1 MLDTA
6 ELEKNIQEI
15 EDIYHSFDLMVSE
28 PKILDA
34 LSKFEHQTADF
45 VTFPELN
52 AIINY
57 HKNLFLQ
64 KVYRFPR
71 AEQLLDEALVVLDDK
86 TKPFFQQWLV
96 RIFISLGYVH
106 KSACNYIDAD
116 TYLNDALSL
125 ALSNNSLSDYLP
137 EIYSLLSTVNLFLCR
152 NSEAKQ
158 FAVKSKKVAYEKYQ
172 SNPTGNENAASY
184 AYALVNSCRTSRLIG
199 LIDPSLKLNL
209 DEAKDI
215 FIKTSNEKGHY
226 LAMLELVELQCAM
239 NVVDDTLDMAL
250 ELEHFFIKRGMHREV
265 IQAGLVSAKILQKM
279 LSFEHAIDKLTEIS
293 VSAKKHLDL
302 GDLDILMT
310 DIYYEIGMAY
320 YKMNEEDQA
329 MAYFRKTARLGMVLG
344 IKSIIVKSFKAALP
358 IDKFKAREL
367 LTSDLVYDEA
377 LFSRNRVDRSINPFR
392 EPKTRVKVTATTMFV
407 DIIDFTAIMMGSDE
421 DLTVKMVDEFIDRIC
436 LIIYLHNGYI
446 DKFLGDGVM
455 AIFEHGKSTS
465 SDVALN
471 TIKCGLDI
479 LRALKHKNYKLK
491 KRYGIN
497 RNIDVRIGISTGVI
511 YAILLGNYIKTEF
524 TYLGNS
530 VNLAS
535 KLEQQATNQ
544 VVLAD
549 RKTYELVHE
558 KVMSTPES
566 INIHGIGVTEAYKID
581 RLKRANERQL

>member
-34 LSKFEHQTADF
+34 LSKFEHQTAHF
-45 VTFPELN
+45 ITFPELN

-64 KVYRFPR
+64 KAYYFPR
-71 AEQLLDEALVVLDDK
+71 AEQLLDEALVVLGDK
-86 TKPFFQQWLV
+86 TEPFFQQWQV
-96 RIFISLGYVH
+96 RIFVSLGYVH
-106 KSACNYIDAD
+106 KSACNYTDAD

-125 ALSNNSLSDYLP
+125 ALSNNNLSGYLP
-137 EIYSLLSTVNLFLCR
+137 EIYSLLSTVNLFLSR

-158 FAVKSKKVAYEKYQ
+158 FAVRSKKMAYEKYQ
-172 SNPTGNENAASY
+172 SNPTDNKNAASY

-199 LIDPSLKLNL
+199 FIDPSLKLNL

-215 FIKTSNEKGHY
+215 FIKTSNEKGNH
-226 LAMLELVELQCAM
+226 LAMLELVELQCAI
-239 NVVDDTLDMAL
+239 NIVDDTLDMAL
-250 ELEHFFIKRGMHREV
+250 ELEHFFIKQGMHRKA

-279 LSFEHAIDKLTEIS
+279 FSFEHARDKLMKINAT
-293 VSAKKHLDL
+293 AKKHHIDS
-302 GDLDILMT
+302 DILMT

-320 YKMNEEDQA
+320 YEMNEEDQA
-329 MAYFRKTARLGMVLG
+329 MAYFRKTACLGMVLG

-367 LTSDLVYDEA
+367 LISDLVYDEA

-392 EPKTRVKVTATTMFV
+392 KSKTRAKVTATTMFV
-407 DIIDFTAIMMGSDE
+407 DIVDFTAIMMGSDE

-465 SDVALN
+465 PDVALN
-471 TIKCGLDI
+471 AIQCGLDI

-491 KRYGIN
+491 K
-497 RNIDVRIGISTGVI
+497 DM
-511 YAILLGNYIKTEF
+511 KE
-524 TYLGNS
+524 YL
-530 VNLAS
+530 
-535 KLEQQATNQ
+535 
-544 VVLAD
+544 
-549 RKTYELVHE
+549 
-558 KVMSTPES
+558 
-566 INIHGIGVTEAYKID
+566 
-581 RLKRANERQL
+581 